1 MEELEDEGG
10 GAFSG
15 GWDEVD
21 SGGLDFSWRRLWDV
35 GGQVDED
42 ALGGHVDGCDEGMDV
57 GQEDGLE
64 GLLFFW
70 VVWFHFADQLFLF
83 PVGTEKTVSEVLV
96 HVFFIQVD
104 HVLGDGI
111 QTVFQNGGKL
121 SGSMLLSESIFL
133 SQGPDFPEEVFLV
146 RDAVP
151 EGLLQDAGGLLGNVD
166 REDSSDNAG
175 RVAAFQ
181 KRIVGGETPMTDA
194 AAEHR
199 RHVGDMI
206 RVVDLT
212 AALQDL
218 PVFRR

>member
-1 MEELEDEGG
+1 MDG
-10 GAFSG
+10 
-15 GWDEVD
+15 
-21 SGGLDFSWRRLWDV
+21 GGLDFSGRRLRDI
-35 GGQVDED
+35 GGKADED
-42 ALGGHVDGCDEGMDV
+42 ALGGHVDGCDEGVDV

-64 GLLFFW
+64 RLFLFLLW
-70 VVWFHFADQLFLF
+70 WMDVSDQLFLF
-83 PVGTEKTVSEVLV
+83 LVGAEKTVSEVLV

-111 QTVFQNGGKL
+111 QTVFQDGGEL
-121 SGSMLLSESIFL
+121 SGSMLLPESIFL
-133 SQGPDFPEEVFLV
+133 SQGPDFPEEVFLI

-151 EGLLQDAGGLLGNVD
+151 ESLLQDAGGLLGNVD
-166 REDSSDNAG
+166 REDSFDNAG

-194 AAEHR
+194 AAEQR
-199 RHVGDMI
+199 RHAGDAI

>member
-1 MEELEDEGG
+1 MDGI
-10 GAFSG
+10 
-15 GWDEVD
+15 
-21 SGGLDFSWRRLWDV
+21 GLDFSGRRLRDV
-35 GGQVDED
+35 GGEADEN
-42 ALGGHVDGCDEGMDV
+42 AIGGHVDRCDEGMDV

-64 GLLFFW
+64 R
-70 VVWFHFADQLFLF
+70 LFLF
-83 PVGTEKTVSEVLV
+83 WLIGFHLADQILFFPVGAEKTGSEVLV
-96 HVFFIQVD
+96 HVFFIQAD

-111 QTVFQNGGKL
+111 QTVFQDGDKL
-121 SGSMLLSESIFL
+121 SGSMLLPESIFL
-133 SQGPDFPEEVFLV
+133 SQSPDFAQEVFLV

-151 EGLLQDAGGLLGNVD
+151 EGFLQDAGGLPGNVD
-166 REDSSDNAG
+166 REGSSDNAG

-194 AAEHR
+194 AAEQR
-199 RHVGDMI
+199 GHVGDAI

>member
-21 SGGLDFSWRRLWDV
+21 GIGLDFSGRRLRDV

-42 ALGGHVDGCDEGMDV
+42 AVVGHVDGCDEGMDV

-64 GLLFFW
+64 GLFFFLLW
-70 VVWFHFADQLFLF
+70 WMDVSDQLFLF
-83 PVGTEKTVSEVLV
+83 PVGAEEPGSEVLV
-96 HVFFIQVD
+96 NVFFIQVD

-111 QTVFQNGGKL
+111 QTVFQDGGEL
-121 SGSMLLSESIFL
+121 SGSMLLPESIFL
-133 SQGPDFPEEVFLV
+133 SHGPDFAEKVFLV

-166 REDSSDNAG
+166 REDSFDNAG
-175 RVAAFQ
+175 GVAAFQ
-181 KRIVGGETPMTDA
+181 KRTVGGKTLMTDA

-199 RHVGDMI
+199 RHAGDAI

-212 AALQDL
+212 ATLQDL

>member
-1 MEELEDEGG
+1 MEELEDEGIWC
-10 GAFSG
+10 FSG

-21 SGGLDFSWRRLWDV
+21 GGGLDLSGGRLWDV
-35 GGQVDED
+35 GGEVNED

-57 GQEDGLE
+57 GQEDVLE

-111 QTVFQNGGKL
+111 QTVFQDGDKL
-121 SGSMLLSESIFL
+121 SGSMLLPESIFL
-133 SQGPDFPEEVFLV
+133 SQGPDFPEEVFLI

-151 EGLLQDAGGLLGNVD
+151 ESLLQDAGGLLGNVD

-175 RVAAFQ
+175 GVAAFQ

-194 AAEHR
+194 AAEQR
-199 RHVGDMI
+199 RHAGDAI

>member
-1 MEELEDEGG
+1 MDG
-10 GAFSG
+10 
-15 GWDEVD
+15 
-21 SGGLDFSWRRLWDV
+21 GGLDFSGRRLRDI
-35 GGQVDED
+35 GGKADED

-57 GQEDGLE
+57 GQEDVLE

-111 QTVFQNGGKL
+111 QTVFQDGGEL
-121 SGSMLLSESIFL
+121 SGSMLLPESIFL
-133 SQGPDFPEEVFLV
+133 SQGPDFPEEVFLI

-151 EGLLQDAGGLLGNVD
+151 ESLLQDAGGLLGNVD
-166 REDSSDNAG
+166 REDSFDNAG

-194 AAEHR
+194 AAEQR
-199 RHVGDMI
+199 RHAGLSASESVPGS
-206 RVVDLT
+206 RY
-212 AALQDL
+212 
-218 PVFRR
+218 RS

>member
-21 SGGLDFSWRRLWDV
+21 GGGLDFSGRRLRDI
-35 GGQVDED
+35 GGKADED

-57 GQEDGLE
+57 GQEDVLE

-111 QTVFQNGGKL
+111 QTVFQDGGEL
-121 SGSMLLSESIFL
+121 SGSMLLPESIFL
-133 SQGPDFPEEVFLV
+133 SQGPDFPEEVFLI

-151 EGLLQDAGGLLGNVD
+151 ESLLQDAGGLLGNVD
-166 REDSSDNAG
+166 REDSFDNAG
-175 RVAAFQ
+175 RVAALIRSIWQ
-181 KRIVGGETPMTDA
+181 CLEA
-194 AAEHR
+194 
-199 RHVGDMI
+199 DMPFLI
-206 RVVDLT
+206 ILH
-212 AALQDL
+212 L
-218 PVFRR
+218 PVHQ